1 MLKCLLKK
9 IKMKITLKLKIHFSF
24 YNNCLLQK
32 FENYLI
38 AKSLQDLKKRS
49 KGWINRVQMDNSN
62 IHMIYVLLD
71 GVGDLP
77 HPDLDGKTPLEA
89 ANTPTLDKIAS
100 NGTIGEVISVGK
112 GIAPESDIAVFNML
126 GYKFEHA
133 DYAGRGVI
141 EAIGVGIDFKDGDLA
156 LRGNYSTL
164 DENEVITDR
173 RAGRHIEKEDADGI
187 AKELEEKIQFSIP
200 DTKIVVAPTI
210 GHRVT
215 VRIRAPSKKL
225 SSRITNTDPA
235 YSNIG
240 GMGVAKAVGDFLK
253 VEKCLPLEDVEDAKI
268 TSNLVN
274 EFSEQSINIMKNS
287 DINKKRKEQNKK
299 QLSCILLRDAGNKY
313 PDVPPI
319 NEKHEMKFS
328 CIVDMP
334 VELGISEVLKMKAFE
349 AGGLTDYEEKA
360 KVAAKAMETH
370 NAIYVHLKGPDEF
383 GHDGDAIGKMKNIEE
398 IDQRFFKTLVENIDS
413 SNVAIIISA
422 DHSTPCINKGH
433 SDDPV
438 PVVVSADFIKNDGT
452 TRMTEEQAKKGSI
465 GLLQGAEVVTKSLEL
480 IRSQIKPN
488 H

>member
-1 MLKCLLKK
+1 
-9 IKMKITLKLKIHFSF
+9 
-24 YNNCLLQK
+24 
-32 FENYLI
+32 
-38 AKSLQDLKKRS
+38 
-49 KGWINRVQMDNSN
+49 MDNSKV
-62 IHMIYVLLD
+62 HMIYVLLD

-77 HPDLDGKTPLEA
+77 HPNLNGKTPLEA

-100 NGTIGEVISVGK
+100 NGVIGEVISVGK

-126 GYKFEHA
+126 GYKFEHV

-164 DENEVITDR
+164 NEEEIITDR
-173 RAGRHIEKEDADGI
+173 RAGRHIEKEDAVGI
-187 AKELEEKIQFSIP
+187 AKELEEKIKFSDP

-215 VRIRAPSKKL
+215 VRIRTPSKKL
-225 SSRITNTDPA
+225 SSKITNTDPA

-253 VEKCLPLEDVEDAKI
+253 IEKCLPLEDVENSKFTA
-268 TSNLVN
+268 NLVN
-274 EFSEQSINIMKNS
+274 EFSEQSIKIMKES
-287 DINKKRKEQNKK
+287 KINKKRKEENKK

-313 PDVPPI
+313 PDVSPI
-319 NEKHEMKFS
+319 NEKHKMKFS

-360 KVAAKAMETH
+360 RVAANAMETQ

-413 SNVAIIISA
+413 SKVAIIISA

-438 PVVVSADFIKNDGT
+438 PVIVSADFIKNDGT

-480 IRSQIKPN
+480 IRSQTELN

>member
-1 MLKCLLKK
+1 
-9 IKMKITLKLKIHFSF
+9 
-24 YNNCLLQK
+24 
-32 FENYLI
+32 
-38 AKSLQDLKKRS
+38 
-49 KGWINRVQMDNSN
+49 
-62 IHMIYVLLD
+62 MIYVLLD

-77 HPDLDGKTPLEA
+77 HPDLDGKTPLQA

-126 GYKFEHA
+126 GYKFKHA

-141 EAIGVGIDFKDGDLA
+141 EAIGIGIDFKDGDLA

-164 DENEVITDR
+164 NDEEAIIDR
-173 RAGRHIEKEDADGI
+173 RAGRHIEKEDADGV
-187 AKELEEKIQFSIP
+187 AKEIEEKIKLSSP
-200 DTKIVVAPTI
+200 DISVVVAPTI

-215 VRIRAPSKKL
+215 VRIRKESQKL

-240 GMGVAKAVGDFLK
+240 GMGVAKAVGDFMK
-253 VEKCLPLEDVEDAKI
+253 IEKCLPLEDSEDSKFTA
-268 TSNLVN
+268 NLVN
-274 EFSEQSINIMKNS
+274 EFSEKSIEIMKNS
-287 DINKKRKEQNKK
+287 QINKKRQDGDKK

-313 PDVPPI
+313 PDVIPI
-319 NEKHEMKFS
+319 NEKYGMNFS

-360 KVAAKAMETH
+360 RVAAKAMETQ
-370 NAIYVHLKGPDEF
+370 NSIYVHLKGPDEF

-398 IDQRFFKTLVENIDS
+398 IDQRFFKTLIENIDS
-413 SNVAIIISA
+413 NKVAIVISA

-438 PVVVSADFIKNDGT
+438 PVVVSGNFIKNDGT

-465 GLLQGAEVVTKSLEL
+465 GLLQGEEVVSKSIE
-480 IRSQIKPN
+480 IIKSQI
-488 H
+488 

>member
-1 MLKCLLKK
+1 
-9 IKMKITLKLKIHFSF
+9 
-24 YNNCLLQK
+24 
-32 FENYLI
+32 
-38 AKSLQDLKKRS
+38 
-49 KGWINRVQMDNSN
+49 MDNSD

-89 ANTPTLDKIAS
+89 ANTPILDKIAS
-100 NGTIGEVISVGK
+100 NGAIGEVISVGK

-126 GYKFEHA
+126 GYKFNHEE
-133 DYAGRGVI
+133 YVGRGVI
-141 EAIGVGIDFKDGDLA
+141 EAIGIGIDFKDGDLA

-164 DENEVITDR
+164 DEEGLIIDR
-173 RAGRHIEKEDADGI
+173 RAGRNIEKEDAYGI
-187 AKELEEKIQFSIP
+187 GKEIEEKINLSSP
-200 DTKIVVAPTI
+200 DTSVIVSPTI

-215 VRIRAPSKKL
+215 VRIRTNSKL
-225 SSRITNTDPA
+225 SSKITNTDPA

-240 GMGVAKAVGDFLK
+240 GMGVAKTVGDFLK
-253 VEKCLPLEDVEDAKI
+253 IEKCLPLTDTKESKFTA
-268 TSNLVN
+268 NLVN
-274 EFSEQSINIMKNS
+274 EFSENAIKIMKES
-287 DINKKRKEQNKK
+287 EINKKRKAQNKK

-313 PDVPPI
+313 PDVIPI
-319 NEKHEMKFS
+319 NEKYGMNFS

-360 KVAAKAMETH
+360 KVAAKAMETQ
-370 NAIYVHLKGPDEF
+370 NSIYVHLKGPDEF

-413 SNVAIIISA
+413 SKVAIIISA

-438 PVVVSADFIKNDGT
+438 PILVSGDFIKKDGT
-452 TRMTEEQAKKGSI
+452 TRMTEQQAKKGSI
-465 GLLQGAEVVTKSLEL
+465 GLLQGAEVVTKALEL
-480 IRSQIKPN
+480 IKSQI
-488 H
+488 

>member
-1 MLKCLLKK
+1 
-9 IKMKITLKLKIHFSF
+9 
-24 YNNCLLQK
+24 
-32 FENYLI
+32 
-38 AKSLQDLKKRS
+38 
-49 KGWINRVQMDNSN
+49 MDNSD
-62 IHMIYVLLD
+62 IHMVYVLLD

-100 NGTIGEVISVGK
+100 NGSIGEVISVGK

-126 GYKFEHA
+126 GYKFKHA
-133 DYAGRGVI
+133 DYVGRGVI
-141 EAIGVGIDFKDGDLA
+141 EAIGIGIDFKDGDLA

-164 DENEVITDR
+164 NDEEVIIDR
-173 RAGRHIEKEDADGI
+173 RAGRHIEKEDADGV
-187 AKELEEKIQFSIP
+187 AKEIENKLNLSSP
-200 DTKIVVAPTI
+200 NVSVVVSPTI

-215 VRIRAPSKKL
+215 VRIRKDSQKL

-253 VEKCLPLEDVEDAKI
+253 IEKCLPLEDTEDSKFTA
-268 TSNLVN
+268 NLVN
-274 EFSEQSINIMKNS
+274 EFSEKSIQIMKES
-287 DINKKRKEQNKK
+287 QINKKRQSENKK

-313 PDVPPI
+313 PDVIPI
-319 NEKHEMKFS
+319 NEKYGMNFS

-334 VELGISEVLKMKAFE
+334 VEIGISEVLKMKAFE

-360 KVAAKAMETH
+360 RVAAKAMETQ
-370 NAIYVHLKGPDEF
+370 NSIYVHLKGPDEF

-413 SNVAIIISA
+413 SKVAIIISA

-438 PVVVSADFIKNDGT
+438 PVVVSGDFIKNDGT

-465 GLLQGAEVVTKSLEL
+465 GLLQGAEVVSKSLEL
-480 IRSQIKPN
+480 IKSQI
-488 H
+488 

>member
-1 MLKCLLKK
+1 
-9 IKMKITLKLKIHFSF
+9 
-24 YNNCLLQK
+24 
-32 FENYLI
+32 
-38 AKSLQDLKKRS
+38 
-49 KGWINRVQMDNSN
+49 MDNSDV
-62 IHMIYVLLD
+62 HMIYVLLD

-100 NGTIGEVISVGK
+100 NGSIGEVISVGK

-126 GYKFEHA
+126 GYKFNHA

-141 EAIGVGIDFKDGDLA
+141 EAIGIGIDFKDGDLA

-164 DENEVITDR
+164 NDEKVIIDR

-187 AKELEEKIQFSIP
+187 AKEIEDKIKFSYP
-200 DTKIVVAPTI
+200 DTSVVVSPTI

-215 VRIRAPSKKL
+215 VRIRVNSRKL

-253 VEKCLPLEDVEDAKI
+253 IEKCLPLEETEDSKFTA
-268 TSNLVN
+268 NLVN
-274 EFSEQSINIMKNS
+274 EFSEQAIKIMKES
-287 DINKKRKEQNKK
+287 QINKKRQDHNKK

-313 PDVPPI
+313 PDVIPI
-319 NEKHEMKFS
+319 NEKYTMNFS

-360 KVAAKAMETH
+360 KVAAKAMETQ

-413 SNVAIIISA
+413 SKVAIVISA

-438 PVVVSADFIKNDGT
+438 PILVSGDFIKNDGT
-452 TRMTEEQAKKGSI
+452 TRMTEGQAKKGSI
-465 GLLQGAEVVTKSLEL
+465 GLLQGAEVVSKSLEL
-480 IRSQIKPN
+480 IKSQI
-488 H
+488 